1 MVIASELRPG
11 MVIRFEGQPYRVLA
25 VDAKAGAAKM
35 GGVVKASMSNIHSGR
50 ELEHHF
56 RPQERLE
63 ESELDR
69 QNMEFLY
76 TGEDGAT
83 FMNPVSFEQVEIPIA
98 MLGSAEP
105 FLQPGMTLPVEFF
118 EGKPVYVILPQFVE
132 MKITTTAPPIHAQQ
146 DSAWKEATLENGLEI
161 KVPLF
166 IGPDETVR
174 VDVKTGKYM
183 DRVRQEKKKGP

>member
-11 MVIRFEGQPYRVLA
+11 MVIRFEGQAYKVLD
-25 VDAKAGAAKM
+25 VESKAGAAKM
-35 GGVVKASMSNIHSGR
+35 GGVVKVKLSNVVSGR

-56 RPQERLE
+56 RPQEKLD

-76 TGEDGAT
+76 SDEGSST
-83 FMNPVSFEQVEIPIA
+83 FMNPVSFEQVEIPSE

-105 FLQPGMTLPVEFF
+105 FLQPGMAVPVEFF
-118 EGKPVYVILPQFVE
+118 EGKPVNVVLPQFVE
-132 MKITTTAPPIHAQQ
+132 IKVATTAPPIHAQQ
-146 DSAWKEATLENGLEI
+146 DSAWKEATLENGVEI

-166 IGPDETVR
+166 IGPDEIVR
-174 VDVKTGKYM
+174 VDLKTGRYM
-183 DRVRQEKKKGP
+183 DRVRAEKKKGA

>member
-1 MVIASELRPG
+1 MVIASDLRPG
-11 MVIRFEGQPYRVLA
+11 MVVRFEGQAYKVLA

-35 GGVVKASMSNIHSGR
+35 GGVVKVTLSNILSGR

-63 ESELDR
+63 ESELER

-76 TGEDGAT
+76 SGEDSAT
-83 FMNPVSFEQVEIPIA
+83 FMNPVTFEQVEIPSE

-105 FLQPGMTLPVEFF
+105 FLQPGMALPMEFF
-118 EGKPVYVILPQFVE
+118 EGKPVNVILPQFVE
-132 MKITTTAPPIHAQQ
+132 VKVATTAPPIHAQQ
-146 DSAWKEATLENGLEI
+146 DSAWKAATLENGMEI

-174 VDVKTGKYM
+174 VDVKTGRYM
-183 DRVRQEKKKGP
+183 DRVRQEKKKGA